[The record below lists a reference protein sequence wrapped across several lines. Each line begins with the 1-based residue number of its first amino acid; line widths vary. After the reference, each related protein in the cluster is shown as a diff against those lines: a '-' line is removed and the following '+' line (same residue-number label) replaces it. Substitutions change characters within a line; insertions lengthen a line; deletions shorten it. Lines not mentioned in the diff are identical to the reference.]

1 MFILTDILPLI
12 YISLLSAT
20 YTDECISECN
30 NDNRA
35 T

>member
-12 YISLLSAT
+12 YISLLSASN
-20 YTDECISECN
+20 TDECISICN
-30 NDNRA
+30 NDNMA